1 MKKKIHVEFEQEVAN
16 FYQSLGI
23 SCGPGDIHYR
33 LVILV
38 LAKNGQNKIT
48 RFSEIRE
55 YTDKVADRGSIG
67 SKMKNIFQLHR
78 LVKKV
83 EHGGYVITEE
93 GLHAAQFIKDSSDY
107 YNNIKK
113 IDKMLE
119 RIP

>member
-1 MKKKIHVEFEQEVAN
+1 MEKKIHVEFEQEVAN

-23 SCGPGDIHYR
+23 SHGPGDIHYR

-38 LAKNGQNKIT
+38 LAKNGEKKIT

-67 SKMKNIFQLHR
+67 SKMKNIFQLHH
-78 LVKKV
+78 LVNKV
-83 EHGGYVITEE
+83 EHGGYIITEE
-93 GLHAAQFIKDSSDY
+93 GLHAAQFIKNSSDFY
-107 YNNIKK
+107 KNIKK
-113 IDKMLE
+113 THKMLE

>member
-1 MKKKIHVEFEQEVAN
+1 MDKKINVEFEKEVAN

-23 SCGPGDIHYR
+23 FCGPGDIHYR
-33 LVILV
+33 LIILT
-38 LAKNGQNKIT
+38 LAQNGTHRIT

-55 YTDKVADRGSIG
+55 YTDHIADRGSIG

-83 EHGGYVITEE
+83 EHGGYILTEK
-93 GLHAAQFIKDSSDY
+93 GLLAAGFISSSTENY
-107 YNNIKK
+107 KK
-113 IDKMLE
+113 FKKTMEMLE